1 MMKAFLPSA
10 LLGAALALSCA
21 APAFAGLVNDVP
33 SCYQAFKLAQPAVAA
48 PDKLV
53 YVLIDQTVRLT
64 PDLQRSVVRN
74 VNGMIQS
81 GTKFVVAEFSA
92 FSQGR
97 YLKVLHT
104 GVVER
109 PLPAAAYDNIPIT
122 KAPDIKAC
130 FRDQQA
136 FAERMADTTV
146 MDVMNAAS
154 FSLDQSD
161 IMAAIQ
167 DVGQAVAEDPAQH
180 KTLFLVTDGLENS
193 SVTSFYARD
202 AVRLINPVVEL
213 QKAQRANMLARIPGV
228 KVYMLGAGIMAPV
241 THGTRAQRD
250 GYRDPTTM
258 AHLKSFWTAYFK
270 ASGAQL
276 MEFGEPA
283 LVEPVSY

>member
-1 MMKAFLPSA
+1 MKAFLPRV
-10 LLGAALALSCA
+10 LLGSALALSCA
-21 APAFAGLVNDVP
+21 GPALAGLVNDVP
-33 SCYQAFKLAQPAVAA
+33 SCYQAFRLPQSAAAA

-64 PDLQRSVVRN
+64 PDLERSVLHN
-74 VNGMIQS
+74 INGMIQPGS
-81 GTKFVVAEFSA
+81 KFVEAEFSA

-109 PLPAAAYDNIPIT
+109 PLPRAAYDNIPIT

-130 FRDQQA
+130 FKDQQT
-136 FAERMADTTV
+136 FAEKMADTTA
-146 MDVMNAAS
+146 MTIMNAAS

-167 DVGQAVAEDPAQH
+167 DVGQAIAQDPARR

-193 SVTSFYARD
+193 SVTSFYGRD
-202 AVRLINPVVEL
+202 AVRNINPAIEF
-213 QKAQRANMLARIPGV
+213 QKAQRAKLLARLAGV
-228 KVYMLGAGIMAPV
+228 KVYVLGAGLIQPA
-241 THGTRAQRD
+241 THGTLAQRN

-258 AHLKSFWTAYFK
+258 AHLKSFWTSYFK

-276 MEFGEPA
+276 KEFGEPA
-283 LVEPVSY
+283 LVESVSY